1 MAQLMPLPL
10 CVCVCVCVR
19 ACVRAC
25 VLLVI
30 VAVVAVVAVVMGV
43 LMLPDVCVS
52 QYAYN
57 VDERGNREL
66 LGSGRYGSVFAAY
79 DHDKKRMIAV
89 KEIRVIN
96 PEWVVDLLLQ

>member
-1 MAQLMPLPL
+1 M
-10 CVCVCVCVR
+10 CVCVCVCACVR
-19 ACVRAC
+19 ACVRVRVRVHVRVC

-30 VAVVAVVAVVMGV
+30 VAVVAVIAVVMGV

-79 DHDKKRMIAV
+79 DIDKKRMIAV

-96 PEWVVDLLLQ
+96 PE